1 MRKFESLER
10 LIFLFREPLNSPNT
24 LKSIPFQPKI
34 PNIVLILREQFS
46 TSPWRLGEREKIFHL
61 IPLPSISH
69 FVHFDHSP
77 TTNGRS
83 NYFETIVELAKRD
96 CKGSVRDV
104 MHFFFPF
111 FPQQYTLLNRV
122 VCTVSTTTVNSRA
135 IHHAEIGAFPSGP
148 FEGIDQPFPSSKPIQ
163 FFPQFRPRQKI
174 NDEGNREEDE
184 PEEKREKE
192 EKDDEVASVYNTT
205 NK

>member
-1 MRKFESLER
+1 
-10 LIFLFREPLNSPNT
+10 
-24 LKSIPFQPKI
+24 
-34 PNIVLILREQFS
+34 
-46 TSPWRLGEREKIFHL
+46 
-61 IPLPSISH
+61 
-69 FVHFDHSP
+69 
-77 TTNGRS
+77 
-83 NYFETIVELAKRD
+83 
-96 CKGSVRDV
+96 

-135 IHHAEIGAFPSGP
+135 IHHAEIHRAFLSGP